1 MCKTSRLIVFKTWFY
16 LFQIL
21 ESGDG
26 GDEKAITAMG
36 ILNTIETI
44 LSVMGE
50 KPEVRG
56 QLEQAVLRAIVLV
69 LTGSHME
76 FYEEAFSL
84 ICDLTTTAISPAMWE
99 AFQVNQLPIF
109 FRNCGNIL
117 RPYILSSGV

>member
-1 MCKTSRLIVFKTWFY
+1 MF
-16 LFQIL
+16 FQIL

-99 AFQVNQLPIF
+99 AFQVEQFPIF

-117 RPYILSSGV
+117 SAPAHILSGGV

>member
-1 MCKTSRLIVFKTWFY
+1 
-16 LFQIL
+16 
-21 ESGDG
+21 
-26 GDEKAITAMG
+26 MG

-84 ICDLTTTAISPAMWE
+84 ICDLTTSAISPAMWE
-99 AFQVNQLPIF
+99 AFQVLQPTF
-109 FRNCGNIL
+109 FHA
-117 RPYILSSGV
+117 

>member
-1 MCKTSRLIVFKTWFY
+1 MGISILNETIHVF
-16 LFQIL
+16 FQIL

-99 AFQVNQLPIF
+99 AFQVNQFQIF
-109 FRNCGNIL
+109 FRNWVNTVL
-117 RPYILSSGV
+117 RPHILSSGVLN

>member
-1 MCKTSRLIVFKTWFY
+1 M
-16 LFQIL
+16 QIL
-21 ESGDG
+21 DSGDG

-84 ICDLTTTAISPAMWE
+84 ICDLTTSAISPAMWE
-99 AFQVNQLPIF
+99 AFQVGHLAKKLINSNTMSP
-109 FRNCGNIL
+109 
-117 RPYILSSGV
+117 SSVEF

>member
-1 MCKTSRLIVFKTWFY
+1 M
-16 LFQIL
+16 

-99 AFQVNQLPIF
+99 AFQVNQFQIF
-109 FRNCGNIL
+109 FRNWVNTVL
-117 RPYILSSGV
+117 RPHILSSGVLNWTPL

>member
-1 MCKTSRLIVFKTWFY
+1 
-16 LFQIL
+16 
-21 ESGDG
+21 
-26 GDEKAITAMG
+26 MG

-84 ICDLTTTAISPAMWE
+84 ICDLTTSAISPAMWE
-99 AFQVNQLPIF
+99 AFQVGHFAKSMNPAGCRHLALNF
-109 FRNCGNIL
+109 E
-117 RPYILSSGV
+117 